1 MKHKT
6 EATVQDAAQLEIQ
19 ELGGVLWR
27 NNIGVDRSSVRP
39 VRYGLCNDSKQLNAV
54 CKSSDLIGIVPVV
67 VTADMVG
74 KTLGVFV
81 AVEAKKP
88 GWTMGSDKHTVA
100 QGNFI
105 IEVIKKGGIGCFVNS
120 VGGLVPYIKSQI
132 GC

>member
-1 MKHKT
+1 M
-6 EATVQDAAQLEIQ
+6 QDAAQLEIQ

-88 GWTMGSDKHTVA
+88 GWTMGGDKHTVA